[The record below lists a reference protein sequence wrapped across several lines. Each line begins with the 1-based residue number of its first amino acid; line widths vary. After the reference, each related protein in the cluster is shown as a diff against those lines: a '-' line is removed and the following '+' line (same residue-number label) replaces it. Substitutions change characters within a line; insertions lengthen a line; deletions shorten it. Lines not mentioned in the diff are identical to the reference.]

1 MESLKDWSSPIRA
14 NLFSHFLESKY
25 IKNLLS
31 LGSTR
36 AYQYQNTGTFIGNLH
51 AINDVN
57 DFGKSCKY
65 IYPKEMELKIDH
77 SRFHATCLDL
87 YVIIKDGIV
96 IYKLLL
102 ENYF

>member
-1 MESLKDWSSPIRA
+1 
-14 NLFSHFLESKY
+14 
-25 IKNLLS
+25 
-31 LGSTR
+31 
-36 AYQYQNTGTFIGNLH
+36 
-51 AINDVN
+51 
-57 DFGKSCKY
+57 
-65 IYPKEMELKIDH
+65 MELKIDH